1 MNSEQY
7 KQLSIREFT
16 KVADQYETDHAGIYE
31 MCRKDYP
38 DILEELEK
46 EPFENLLDCGCGTGP
61 MISLLNEVYP
71 ERHYTGID
79 LTPKMIEVAQRKQLP
94 NAEFLVGD
102 CEELPFSDDSFDVVI
117 CSQSFHHYPNPQAF
131 FNNVHRVLRPGGR
144 LILRDNT
151 GPTILIWLINHIEM
165 PLCHLA
171 GHGDV
176 RVYHKKQIQAMSEK
190 AGLSLEVLEQRKG
203 FRMHCVARKKQT

>member
-131 FNNVHRVLRPGGR
+131 LFIFTLFPFETTPSGDHGR
-144 LILRDNT
+144 R
-151 GPTILIWLINHIEM
+151 
-165 PLCHLA
+165 CSA
-171 GHGDV
+171 
-176 RVYHKKQIQAMSEK
+176 S
-190 AGLSLEVLEQRKG
+190 
-203 FRMHCVARKKQT
+203 